1 MRMNEKGSQ
10 NFIKLDRR
18 ILDNEIMKDP
28 LALQLFIYCILV
40 AEWQP
45 VIDKGVEV
53 PRGSFMTT
61 MRQMAND
68 LNRSYKSIR
77 VCLDRLTQG
86 NKGAQTGAR
95 YLARL
100 KVGKRL
106 MITVVNY
113 DKWQGEG
120 TIKGTIKGTKNGSL
134 PIKEKEYKK
143 GGQESQWET

>member
-1 MRMNEKGSQ
+1 
-10 NFIKLDRR
+10 
-18 ILDNEIMKDP
+18 
-28 LALQLFIYCILV
+28 
-40 AEWQP
+40 
-45 VIDKGVEV
+45 
-53 PRGSFMTT
+53 MTT
-61 MRQMAND
+61 MRELAD
-68 LNRSYKSIR
+68 ELNCSYKSIR
-77 VCLDRLTQG
+77 VRLDRLTKSE
-86 NKGAQTGAR
+86 NGADLGAR

-120 TIKGTIKGTKNGSL
+120 AIRGTIRGTENASL

>member
-1 MRMNEKGSQ
+1 
-10 NFIKLDRR
+10 
-18 ILDNEIMKDP
+18 MKDP
-28 LALQLFIYCILV
+28 LALQLFVYCILV

-61 MRQMAND
+61 MGQIAKD

-77 VCLDRLTQG
+77 VGLDRLTRC
-86 NKGAQTGAR
+86 KEGAR
-95 YLARL
+95 LGAGYLARL
-100 KVGKRL
+100 KIGKRL

-120 TIKGTIKGTKNGSL
+120 TIKGTNMGTKNASL
-134 PIKEKEYKK
+134 PIKVKEYKK
-143 GGQESQWET
+143 EVQESKWET